1 MKTVTITFKDGEL
14 KVNAEGFANAK
25 CLDAL
30 KEIEAILGVASEI
43 ELKPEGRVREQVAV
57 KQTTKA

>member
-30 KEIEAILGVASEI
+30 KEIEAVLGVASEI
-43 ELKPEGRVREQVAV
+43 ELKPEAKVRESVV
-57 KQTTKA
+57 NKQTTKA